1 MNLKNPFIL
10 APMANYSD
18 IAFRI
23 LCRKYGASLCYTEQ
37 ILAIALKNENKKTLE
52 LARTSSEDKPISLQ
66 LSGRDK
72 EILLEVIKKHEKN
85 YDYIDLNFGC
95 PSKKIVKCG
104 YGSALLK
111 EKEYVKELLEYLS
124 SNMKKPLTIK
134 MRSGFKKDEALSL
147 VKIMESYV
155 DAIAIHARTREQGY
169 SGKADWDIIKK
180 VKENTSVPVI
190 GNGDIFTPEDSLK
203 MLEYTKCDYVMIARA
218 SLGNPF
224 IFRQCND
231 LYNKGKYLEYS
242 LEEKKKAFYE
252 FLKLAEKY
260 DVNNLFI
267 IKSHALDFFK
277 GYKNSRE
284 LKNSISL
291 SKNKEELIEIIDNF
305 QIGLHR

>member
-10 APMANYSD
+10 APMAKYSD

-37 ILAIALKNENKKTLE
+37 ISAIALKNENRKTLD
-52 LARTSSEDKPISLQ
+52 LIKTSSEDHPISLQ

-72 EILLEVIKKHEKN
+72 EVLLEVIKKHEKN

-104 YGSALLK
+104 YGSALLQ

-134 MRSGFKKDEALSL
+134 MRSGFKKDEALSI
-147 VKIMESYV
+147 VKVMEPYV

-169 SGKADWDIIKK
+169 SGKADWEIIKK
-180 VKENTSVPVI
+180 VKENTSVPII
-190 GNGDIFTPEDSLK
+190 GNGDIKNPEDSLK
-203 MLEYTKCDYVMIARA
+203 MLDYTKCDYVMIARA

-224 IFRQCND
+224 LFKQCND
-231 LYNKGKYLEYS
+231 FYNEGKYETYS
-242 LEEKKKAFYE
+242 LEDKKKAFYE
-252 FLKLAEKY
+252 LIKLIEKY
-260 DVNNLFI
+260 ELNNLFL
-267 IKSHALDFFK
+267 IKSHTLDFFK
-277 GYKNSRE
+277 GFNGSRE
-284 LKNSISL
+284 LKNRISL
-291 SKNKEELIEIIDNF
+291 SRNKEELMNIIEKF
-305 QIGLHR
+305 K

>member
-1 MNLKNPFIL
+1 MNLKTPFIL
-10 APMANYSD
+10 APMAKYSD

-37 ILAIALKNENKKTLE
+37 ISAIALKNESKKTLE
-52 LARTSSEDKPISLQ
+52 MIKTSQEDHPISLQ

-104 YGSALLK
+104 YGSALLQ

-134 MRSGFKKDEALSL
+134 MRSGFKKDEALSII
-147 VKIMESYV
+147 KIMEPYV
-155 DAIAIHARTREQGY
+155 DTIAIHARTREQGY
-169 SGKADWDIIKK
+169 SGKADWEIIKK
-180 VKENTSVPVI
+180 VKENCSVKII
-190 GNGDIFTPEDSLK
+190 GNGDVKTPEDAVK

-218 SLGNPF
+218 SLGNPLLF
-224 IFRQCND
+224 KQCND
-231 LYNKGKYLEYS
+231 FYDEGKYETYS
-242 LEEKKKAFYE
+242 LEDRKKAFYE
-252 FLKLAEKY
+252 LIKLIEKY
-260 DVNNLFI
+260 ELNNLFL

-284 LKNSISL
+284 LKNKVSL
-291 SKNKEELIEIIDNF
+291 SKNKEEVMDVIEKFYKN
-305 QIGLHR
+305 